1 MKLGIIGDDFTGS
14 SDIANNLKK
23 SGMQVSMY
31 AGVPN
36 LLPEETKKE
45 QTDAAVIALKTRTA
59 PIEDAIRESLE
70 ALSWLKDCG
79 CEQFIFKYCSTFDS
93 TKEGNIGPVTD
104 AIMEKLNTNF
114 TIACPSFPDAGRTV
128 YFGHMFVNGKP
139 LNESGMENHPLT
151 PMTDHNLVRW
161 LGHQTK
167 NNVGLVDSQTI
178 SKGENSV
185 KDKIENLKKNGYKYA
200 IIDTIK
206 NDDFDIICNAVKNLP
221 LLTGGSGIALG
232 LPKIYKD
239 RGLLSASNFQIPE
252 NNSNAIILSGSCS
265 VTTINQINIYKEN
278 NPSFYISP
286 DEVINNE
293 DLIEKVLSWIKDNE
307 TQSPLVYS
315 SSDIKSVSE
324 KQKQYGQELLA
335 NKIEKFF
342 ELLSKRLVKDNFG
355 TFISA
360 GGETSGAVIKGLGI
374 QELKIGK
381 EISHGIPA
389 LWSPESSGN
398 KPVFVTLKSGNFG
411 QDNFFARALKALTNS

>member
-36 LLPEETKKE
+36 LLPEEAKKE

-59 PIEDAIRESLE
+59 PIEDTIRESLE

-104 AIMEKLNTNF
+104 AIMEKLNTDF

-128 YFGHMFVNGKP
+128 YLGHMFVNGKP

-178 SKGENSV
+178 SEGENSV
-185 KDKIENLKKNGYKYA
+185 KKKIENLKKSGCKYA

-239 RGLLSASNFQIPE
+239 RGLLSASSFQIPE

-265 VTTINQINIYKEN
+265 ITTINQINIYKEN

-293 DLIEKVLSWIKDNE
+293 DLIENVLSWIKDNE

-315 SSDIKSVSE
+315 SSDIKAVLE

-342 ELLSKRLVKDNFG
+342 ELLSKSLVKDNFG

-411 QDNFFARALKALTNS
+411 QDDFFTRALKALTNS

>member
-36 LLPEETKKE
+36 LLPEEIKKE
-45 QTDAAVIALKTRTA
+45 QTDAAVIALKTRTI

-104 AIMEKLNTNF
+104 AIMEELNTNF

-167 NNVGLVDSQTI
+167 NNVGLIDFETI

-185 KDKIENLKKNGYKYA
+185 KEKIRNLKKDGYKYA
-200 IIDTIK
+200 IIDTNK

-221 LLTGGSGIALG
+221 FLTGGSGIALG

-239 RGLLSASNFQIPE
+239 KGLLSVSNFQIPK

-381 EISHGIPA
+381 EISHGVPA
-389 LWSPESSGN
+389 LWSPESNGN
-398 KPVFVTLKSGNFG
+398 KPVSVTLKSGNFG
-411 QDNFFARALKALTNS
+411 QDDFFTRALKALKDS

>member
-36 LLPEETKKE
+36 LLPEEIKKE
-45 QTDAAVIALKTRTA
+45 QTDAAVIALKTRTI

-70 ALSWLKDCG
+70 ALSWLKGCG

-104 AIMEKLNTNF
+104 AIMEELNTDF

-167 NNVGLVDSQTI
+167 NNVGLIDFETI

-185 KDKIENLKKNGYKYA
+185 KEKIRNLKTDGYKYA
-200 IIDTIK
+200 IIDTNK
-206 NDDFDIICNAVKNLP
+206 NDDFDIICNAVKSLP
-221 LLTGGSGIALG
+221 FLTGGSGIALG

-239 RGLLSASNFQIPE
+239 KGLLSVSNFQIPK

-315 SSDIKSVSE
+315 SSDIKAVSE

-381 EISHGIPA
+381 EISHGVPA
-389 LWSPESSGN
+389 LWSPESNGN
-398 KPVFVTLKSGNFG
+398 KPVSVTLKSGNFG
-411 QDNFFARALKALTNS
+411 QDDFFTRALKALKNS

>member
-31 AGVPN
+31 AGIPT
-36 LLPEETKKE
+36 LLPSEIKKE
-45 QTDAAVIALKTRTA
+45 LTDAAVIALKTRTI
-59 PIEDAIRESLE
+59 PIEEAISESLK

-93 TKEGNIGPVTD
+93 TKKGNIGPVTD
-104 AIMEKLNTNF
+104 AIMKELNTDF

-161 LGHQTK
+161 LNYQTR
-167 NNVGLVDSQTI
+167 NNVGLIDFQTI
-178 SKGENSV
+178 SKGANSI
-185 KDKIENLKKNGYKYA
+185 KERIQTLKTDGYKYA
-200 IIDTIK
+200 IVDTIK
-206 NDDFDIICNAVKNLP
+206 NDDFDIICNGVKDLP
-221 LLTGGSGIALG
+221 FLTGGSGIALG

-239 RGLLSASNFQIPE
+239 RGLLSASNFEIPK

-265 VTTINQINIYKEN
+265 VATINQINIYKEK
-278 NPSFYISP
+278 NPSLYVSP

-293 DLIEKVLSWIKDNE
+293 DLVEKVFSWIKDNE
-307 TQSPLVYS
+307 TLSPLVYS
-315 SSDIKSVSE
+315 SSDTKTVTE
-324 KQKQYGQELLA
+324 KQKQYGQEILA
-335 NKIEKFF
+335 NKIENFF
-342 ELLSKRLVKDNFG
+342 ELLSKKLVKDNFG

-360 GGETSGAVIKGLGI
+360 GGETSGAVIKGLGV
-374 QELKIGK
+374 QELKIGE
-381 EISHGIPA
+381 EISHGVPA
-389 LWSPESSGN
+389 LWSPHSDGN
-398 KPVFVTLKSGNFG
+398 KPISVTLKSGNFG
-411 QDNFFARALKALTNS
+411 QTDFFERALKVFG

>member
-104 AIMEKLNTNF
+104 AIMEKLNTDF

-185 KDKIENLKKNGYKYA
+185 KKKIENLKKNGYKYA

-293 DLIEKVLSWIKDNE
+293 DLIEKVISWIKDNE

-315 SSDIKSVSE
+315 SSDIKAVSE
-324 KQKQYGQELLA
+324 KQKQYGLELLA

>member
-104 AIMEKLNTNF
+104 AIMEKLNTDF

-161 LGHQTK
+161 LGYQTK

-178 SKGENSV
+178 SEGENSV
-185 KDKIENLKKNGYKYA
+185 KDKRENLKKNGYKYA

-265 VTTINQINIYKEN
+265 ITTINQINIYKEN

-286 DEVINNE
+286 DEVINDK

-335 NKIEKFF
+335 NKFEKFF
-342 ELLSKRLVKDNFG
+342 ELLSKKLVKDNFG

-381 EISHGIPA
+381 EISHGVPA
-389 LWSPESSGN
+389 LWSPESNGN
-398 KPVFVTLKSGNFG
+398 KPVSVTLKSGNFG
-411 QDNFFARALKALTNS
+411 QDDFFTRALKALKDS

>member
-104 AIMEKLNTNF
+104 AIMEKLNTDF

-178 SKGENSV
+178 SEGENSV

-265 VTTINQINIYKEN
+265 ITTINQINIYKEN

>member
-93 TKEGNIGPVTD
+93 TKKGNIGPVTD
-104 AIMEKLNTNF
+104 AIMKELNTDF

-161 LGHQTK
+161 LNHQTK
-167 NNVGLVDSQTI
+167 NNVGLIDFQTI
-178 SKGENSV
+178 SKGADSV
-185 KDKIENLKKNGYKYA
+185 KEKIETLKTNGYKYA
-200 IIDTIK
+200 IVDTIK
-206 NDDFDIICNAVKNLP
+206 NDDFDIICNGVKDLP
-221 LLTGGSGIALG
+221 FLTGGSGIALG

-239 RGLLSASNFQIPE
+239 RGLLSASNFEIPK

-265 VTTINQINIYKEN
+265 VATINQINIYKEN
-278 NPSFYISP
+278 NPSLYVSP

-293 DLIEKVLSWIKDNE
+293 DLVEKVFSWIKVNE
-307 TQSPLVYS
+307 TLSPLIYS
-315 SSDIKSVSE
+315 SSDTKTVSE
-324 KQKQYGQELLA
+324 KQKQYGKEMLA
-335 NKIEKFF
+335 NKIEDFF
-342 ELLSKRLVKDNFG
+342 ELLSKKLVNDNFG

-360 GGETSGAVIKGLGI
+360 GGETSGAVIKGLGV
-374 QELKIGK
+374 QELKIGE
-381 EISHGIPA
+381 EISHGVPA
-389 LWSPESSGN
+389 LWSPHSNGD
-398 KPVFVTLKSGNFG
+398 KPISVTLKSGNFG
-411 QDNFFARALKALTNS
+411 QIDFFERALKVFA

>member
-31 AGVPN
+31 AGIPT
-36 LLPEETKKE
+36 LLPSEIKKE
-45 QTDAAVIALKTRTA
+45 LTDAAVIALKTRTI
-59 PIEDAIRESLE
+59 PIEEAISESLK

-93 TKEGNIGPVTD
+93 TKKGNIGPVTD
-104 AIMEKLNTNF
+104 AIMKELNTDF

-161 LGHQTK
+161 LNYQTK
-167 NNVGLVDSQTI
+167 DNVGLIDFQTI
-178 SKGENSV
+178 SKGANSV
-185 KDKIENLKKNGYKYA
+185 KERIQTLKTDGYKYA
-200 IIDTIK
+200 IVDTIK
-206 NDDFDIICNAVKNLP
+206 NDDFDIICNGVKDLP
-221 LLTGGSGIALG
+221 FLTGGSGIALG

-239 RGLLSASNFQIPE
+239 RGLLSASNFEIPK

-265 VTTINQINIYKEN
+265 VATINQINIYKEN
-278 NPSFYISP
+278 NPSLYVSP

-293 DLIEKVLSWIKDNE
+293 DLVEKVFSWIKDNE
-307 TQSPLVYS
+307 TLSPLIYS
-315 SSDIKSVSE
+315 SSDTKTVTE
-324 KQKQYGQELLA
+324 KQKQYGQEILA
-335 NKIEKFF
+335 NKIENFF
-342 ELLSKRLVKDNFG
+342 ELLSKKLVKDNFG

-360 GGETSGAVIKGLGI
+360 GGETSGAVIKGLGV
-374 QELKIGK
+374 QELKIGE
-381 EISHGIPA
+381 EISHGVPA
-389 LWSPESSGN
+389 LWSPHSNGN
-398 KPVFVTLKSGNFG
+398 KPISVTLKSGNFG
-411 QDNFFARALKALTNS
+411 QTDFFERALKVFG

>member
-36 LLPEETKKE
+36 LLPEEAKKE

-104 AIMEKLNTNF
+104 AIMEKLNTDF

-185 KDKIENLKKNGYKYA
+185 KDKMENLKKNGYKYA

-286 DEVINNE
+286 DEVINND

-411 QDNFFARALKALTNS
+411 QDDFFTRALKALTNS

>member
-31 AGVPN
+31 AGIPT
-36 LLPEETKKE
+36 LLPSEIKQEP
-45 QTDAAVIALKTRTA
+45 TDAAVIALKTRTI
-59 PIEDAIRESLE
+59 PIEEAISESLK

-93 TKEGNIGPVTD
+93 TKKGNIGPVTD
-104 AIMEKLNTNF
+104 AIMKELNTDF

-151 PMTDHNLVRW
+151 PMIDHNLVRW
-161 LGHQTK
+161 LNHQTK
-167 NNVGLVDSQTI
+167 NNVGLIDFQTI
-178 SKGENSV
+178 SKGADSV
-185 KDKIENLKKNGYKYA
+185 KERIETLKTNGYKYA
-200 IIDTIK
+200 IVDTIK
-206 NDDFDIICNAVKNLP
+206 NDDFDIICNGVKDLP
-221 LLTGGSGIALG
+221 FLTGGSGIALG

-239 RGLLSASNFQIPE
+239 RGLLSATNFQIPK

-265 VTTINQINIYKEN
+265 VATINQINIYKEK
-278 NPSFYISP
+278 NPSLYVSP

-293 DLIEKVLSWIKDNE
+293 DLVEKVFSWIKDNE
-307 TQSPLVYS
+307 TIAPLVYS
-315 SSDIKSVSE
+315 SSDTKTVKE

-335 NKIEKFF
+335 NKIENFF
-342 ELLSKRLVKDNFG
+342 ELLSKKLVKDNFG

-360 GGETSGAVIKGLGI
+360 GGETSGAVIKGLGV
-374 QELKIGK
+374 QELKIGE
-381 EISHGIPA
+381 EISNGVPA
-389 LWSPESSGN
+389 LWSPHSNGN
-398 KPVFVTLKSGNFG
+398 KPISVTLKSGNFG
-411 QDNFFARALKALTNS
+411 QTDFFEKALKVFA

>member
-31 AGVPN
+31 AGVPT
-36 LLPEETKKE
+36 LVPEETKKE
-45 QTDAAVIALKTRTA
+45 LTDAAVIALKTRTI
-59 PIEDAIRESLE
+59 PIKDAIKESLE
-70 ALSWLKDCG
+70 ALSWLRDCG

-104 AIMEKLNTNF
+104 AIMEALNTDF

-161 LGHQTK
+161 LDYQTK
-167 NNVGLVDSQTI
+167 NKVGLINTQDI
-178 SKGENSV
+178 SKGTESV
-185 KDKIENLKKNGYKYA
+185 KEKIESLKTNGYKYA

-206 NDDFDIICNAVKNLP
+206 NEDFDIICNGVKDLP
-221 LLTGGSGIALG
+221 FLTGGSGIALG

-239 RGLLSASNFQIPE
+239 RGLLSVSNFQIPE
-252 NNSNAIILSGSCS
+252 NNSNAVILSGSCS
-265 VTTINQINIYKEN
+265 VTTINQIDIYKKN

-286 DEVINNE
+286 DEVINSE

-307 TQSPLVYS
+307 TLSPLVYS
-315 SSDIKSVSE
+315 SSDTKVVSE
-324 KQKQYGQELLA
+324 KQKQYGQEILA
-335 NKIEKFF
+335 NKIENFF
-342 ELLSKRLVKDNFG
+342 EVLSKRLVKDNFG

-360 GGETSGAVIKGLGI
+360 GGETSGAIIKGLGI

-381 EISHGIPA
+381 EISHGVPA
-389 LWSPESSGN
+389 LWSPDSIGN

-411 QDNFFARALKALTNS
+411 QDDFFKRALKALTNS

>member
-31 AGVPN
+31 AGIPT
-36 LLPEETKKE
+36 LLPSQIKKE
-45 QTDAAVIALKTRTA
+45 PNDAAVIARKTRTI
-59 PIEDAIRESLE
+59 PIEEAISESLK
-70 ALSWLKDCG
+70 ALSWLIDCG

-93 TKEGNIGPVTD
+93 TKKGNIGPVTD
-104 AIMEKLNTNF
+104 AIMKELNTDF

-161 LGHQTK
+161 LNYQTK
-167 NNVGLVDSQTI
+167 DNVGLIDFQTI
-178 SKGENSV
+178 SKGANSV
-185 KDKIENLKKNGYKYA
+185 KERIETLKTDGYKYA

-206 NDDFDIICNAVKNLP
+206 NDDFDIICNGVKDLP
-221 LLTGGSGIALG
+221 FLTGGSGIALG

-239 RGLLSASNFQIPE
+239 RGLLSASNFEIPK

-265 VTTINQINIYKEN
+265 VATINQINIYKEK
-278 NPSFYISP
+278 NPSLYISP

-293 DLIEKVLSWIKDNE
+293 DLVEKIFSWIKDNE
-307 TQSPLVYS
+307 TLSPLVYS
-315 SSDIKSVSE
+315 SSDTKTVTE
-324 KQKQYGQELLA
+324 KQKQYGQEILA
-335 NKIEKFF
+335 NKIENFF
-342 ELLSKRLVKDNFG
+342 ELLSKKLVKDNFG

-360 GGETSGAVIKGLGI
+360 GGETSGAVIKGLGVE
-374 QELKIGK
+374 ELKIGE
-381 EISHGIPA
+381 EISHGVPA
-389 LWSPESSGN
+389 LWSPHSNGN
-398 KPVFVTLKSGNFG
+398 KPISVTLKSGNFG
-411 QDNFFARALKALTNS
+411 QTDFFERALKVFD

>member
-36 LLPEETKKE
+36 LLPEEAKKE

-59 PIEDAIRESLE
+59 PIEDAIRDSLE

-104 AIMEKLNTNF
+104 AIMENLNTDF

-178 SKGENSV
+178 SEGENSV
-185 KDKIENLKKNGYKYA
+185 KKKIENLKKNGYKYA

-381 EISHGIPA
+381 EISHGVPA
-389 LWSPESSGN
+389 LWSPESNGN

-411 QDNFFARALKALTNS
+411 QDDFFTKALKALKSS

>member
-36 LLPEETKKE
+36 LLPEEAKKE

-104 AIMEKLNTNF
+104 AVMEKLNTDF

-128 YFGHMFVNGKP
+128 YLGHMFVNGKP

-178 SKGENSV
+178 SEGENSV
-185 KDKIENLKKNGYKYA
+185 KKKIENLKKNGYKYA

-239 RGLLSASNFQIPE
+239 RGLLSASSFQIPE

-286 DEVINNE
+286 DEVINDK

-307 TQSPLVYS
+307 TESPLVYS

-381 EISHGIPA
+381 EISYGIPA

-411 QDNFFARALKALTNS
+411 QDDFFTRALKALTNS

>member
-104 AIMEKLNTNF
+104 AIMEKLNTDF

-167 NNVGLVDSQTI
+167 DNVGLIDFETI

-185 KDKIENLKKNGYKYA
+185 KEKIRNLKTDGYKYA
-200 IIDTIK
+200 IIDTNK
-206 NDDFDIICNAVKNLP
+206 NNDFDIICNAVKNLP
-221 LLTGGSGIALG
+221 FLTGGSGIALG

-239 RGLLSASNFQIPE
+239 RGLLSVSNFQIPK

-315 SSDIKSVSE
+315 SSDIKAVSE

-381 EISHGIPA
+381 EISHGVPA
-389 LWSPESSGN
+389 LWSPESNGN
-398 KPVFVTLKSGNFG
+398 KPVSVTLKSGNFG
-411 QDNFFARALKALTNS
+411 QDDFFTRALKALKNS

>member
-31 AGVPN
+31 AGIPT
-36 LLPEETKKE
+36 LLPSEIKKE
-45 QTDAAVIALKTRTA
+45 LTDAAVIALKTRTI
-59 PIEDAIRESLE
+59 PIEEAISESLK

-93 TKEGNIGPVTD
+93 TKKGNIGPVAD
-104 AIMEKLNTNF
+104 AIMKELNTDF

-161 LGHQTK
+161 LNYQTK
-167 NNVGLVDSQTI
+167 DNVGLIDFQTI
-178 SKGENSV
+178 SKGANSI
-185 KDKIENLKKNGYKYA
+185 KERIQTLKTDGYKYA
-200 IIDTIK
+200 IVDTIK
-206 NDDFDIICNAVKNLP
+206 NDDFDIICNGVKDLP
-221 LLTGGSGIALG
+221 FLTGGSGIALG

-239 RGLLSASNFQIPE
+239 RGLLSASNFEIPK

-265 VTTINQINIYKEN
+265 VATINQINIYKEN
-278 NPSFYISP
+278 NPSLYVSP

-293 DLIEKVLSWIKDNE
+293 DLVEKVFLWIKDNE
-307 TQSPLVYS
+307 TLSPLVYS
-315 SSDIKSVSE
+315 SSDTKTVTE
-324 KQKQYGQELLA
+324 KQKQYGQEILA
-335 NKIEKFF
+335 NKIENFF
-342 ELLSKRLVKDNFG
+342 ELLSKKLVKDNFG

-360 GGETSGAVIKGLGI
+360 GGETSGAVIKGLGV
-374 QELKIGK
+374 QELKIGE
-381 EISHGIPA
+381 EISHGVPA
-389 LWSPESSGN
+389 LWSPHSDGN
-398 KPVFVTLKSGNFG
+398 KPISVTLKSGNFG
-411 QDNFFARALKALTNS
+411 QTDFFERALKVFD

>member
-31 AGVPN
+31 AGIPT
-36 LLPEETKKE
+36 LLPSEIKKE
-45 QTDAAVIALKTRTA
+45 LTDAAVIALKTRTI
-59 PIEDAIRESLE
+59 PIEEAISESLK

-93 TKEGNIGPVTD
+93 TKKGNIGPVTD
-104 AIMEKLNTNF
+104 AIMKELNTDF

-161 LGHQTK
+161 LNYQTK
-167 NNVGLVDSQTI
+167 DNVGLIDFQTI
-178 SKGENSV
+178 SKGANSI
-185 KDKIENLKKNGYKYA
+185 KERIQTLKTDGYKYA
-200 IIDTIK
+200 IVDTIK
-206 NDDFDIICNAVKNLP
+206 NDDFDIICNGVKDLP
-221 LLTGGSGIALG
+221 FLTGGSGIALG

-239 RGLLSASNFQIPE
+239 RGLLSASNFEIPK

-265 VTTINQINIYKEN
+265 VATINQINIYKEN
-278 NPSFYISP
+278 NPSLYVSP

-293 DLIEKVLSWIKDNE
+293 DLVEKVFSWIKDNE
-307 TQSPLVYS
+307 TLSPLVYS
-315 SSDIKSVSE
+315 SSDTKTVTE
-324 KQKQYGQELLA
+324 KQKQYGQEILA
-335 NKIEKFF
+335 NKIENFF
-342 ELLSKRLVKDNFG
+342 ELLSKKLVKDNFG

-360 GGETSGAVIKGLGI
+360 GGETSGAVIKGLGV
-374 QELKIGK
+374 QELKIGE
-381 EISHGIPA
+381 EISHGVPA
-389 LWSPESSGN
+389 LWSPHSDGN
-398 KPVFVTLKSGNFG
+398 KPISVTLKSGNFG
-411 QDNFFARALKALTNS
+411 QTDFFERALKVFD